1 MLLDFCLQLP
11 VPKVVEKLEQARTL
25 LRDAGLDLASYIPSI
40 VVIGDQST
48 GKSSLLS
55 ALTGLQLPTGNDT
68 VTRAPLKIF
77 IRPGIERRAK
87 LRYRLR
93 TFDGSHVDR

>member
-1 MLLDFCLQLP
+1 
-11 VPKVVEKLEQARTL
+11 VPEIVEKLEQARTAL
-25 LRDAGLDLASYIPSI
+25 ADVNVDLADHIPSI

-55 ALTGLQLPTGNDT
+55 ALTGLQLPTGDNT

-77 IRPGIERRAK
+77 IRPGKEHKAT
-87 LRYRLR
+87 LQYRLR
-93 TFDGSHVDR
+93 KPSGLSESK